1 MFLFND
7 AGHTMGGRIGMI
19 LALTQPQLIDK
30 LVCVDATPKNTESSV
45 TRWRQ
50 LREACSTLKAME
62 AKLRQQNGVQRG
74 LMADK
79 VSKLRPI

>member
-7 AGHTMGGRIGMI
+7 AGHTMGGRI
-19 LALTQPQLIDK
+19 
-30 LVCVDATPKNTESSV
+30 ATPKNTESSV